1 MKLQNFERLQCRRRR
16 ERASRCDSY
25 SSPIC
30 IALQTRRYKII
41 FNVAALLIH
50 KLSCL
55 ICFPAAE
62 FLSSC
67 NERGRDGCGEADVG
81 RRRLRRRQLEAN
93 RCLLLR
99 RGHGLS
105 LAAKQGFAAAAAAA
119 ANLTQA
125 AAGAGGEDGRAPR
138 EGRDVALDGAG
149 GASAGTGAPGQA
161 NRAWQ
166 FGCQL
171 RLQNA
176 AADCNKFPETKQ

>member
-30 IALQTRRYKII
+30 IALQTRRYTII
-41 FNVAALLIH
+41 SNLAALLIH

-99 RGHGLS
+99 RGHGRS
-105 LAAKQGFAAAAAAA
+105 LAAKQAFAAAAAAT

-125 AAGAGGEDGRAPR
+125 CSPGGQGRGLGRRRRRQRWDWRSRPTGRAVCMP
-138 EGRDVALDGAG
+138 A
-149 GASAGTGAPGQA
+149 QA
-161 NRAWQ
+161 AKR
-166 FGCQL
+166 GCG
-171 RLQNA
+171 LQ
-176 AADCNKFPETKQ
+176 